1 MKGVNRFGKK
11 GKLSPWYV
19 GPYRI
24 LSHFRKVAY
33 ELELSLDLASIH
45 PVFHVSLLKKC
56 IGDPEVVVPIEGLER
71 QNSLSYKEIPIKIF
85 DYQIH
90 RLRNKEVPLIK
101 VFWWNQSVEGAS
113 LETEADMR
121 TNIGCDINCQL
132 KVDEVPY
139 LPVEGT
145 TILIQ
150 STCHMRVTQHLSLL
164 VVRSLISHQAC
175 RHSEEEG
182 RNWNQGLMTGT
193 SHGLDGGPLGSL
205 AMCNVWGLVSGEKVD
220 YYWDDRVSQHQNGE
234 DVVWVVGSPGVT
246 LQNIE
251 KNTLNFEA
259 KAWWA
264 LARHRLC
271 PITGDNIL
279 SLIWEDLIAGFRA
292 SYDFDVWEF
301 LAREMRERSIEGQKL
316 LLAYPYLISK
326 LCLTVGLQ
334 ELSGIDKLVETNNTR
349 NLGLIKDTGNPLSRQ
364 ARRAAVMVAD
374 MFRQCSQT
382 RLLGLLRQVFRL

>member
-1 MKGVNRFGKK
+1 M
-11 GKLSPWYV
+11 
-19 GPYRI
+19 
-24 LSHFRKVAY
+24 
-33 ELELSLDLASIH
+33 
-45 PVFHVSLLKKC
+45 
-56 IGDPEVVVPIEGLER
+56 
-71 QNSLSYKEIPIKIF
+71 
-85 DYQIH
+85 
-90 RLRNKEVPLIK
+90 
-101 VFWWNQSVEGAS
+101 
-113 LETEADMR
+113 
-121 TNIGCDINCQL
+121 
-132 KVDEVPY
+132 
-139 LPVEGT
+139 
-145 TILIQ
+145 
-150 STCHMRVTQHLSLL
+150 
-164 VVRSLISHQAC
+164 
-175 RHSEEEG
+175 
-182 RNWNQGLMTGT
+182 
-193 SHGLDGGPLGSL
+193 
-205 AMCNVWGLVSGEKVD
+205 
-220 YYWDDRVSQHQNGE
+220 
-234 DVVWVVGSPGVT
+234 
-246 LQNIE
+246 QNIE